1 MRITV
6 ETFIKSNPSSLRLR
20 NGKKRGASSWNTMLW
35 CRWFC
40 RIKGNKELAGNNSML
55 VCLFIGFFILG
66 LVFLDDFI
74 TILLDFFDYLWY
86 NIMQIME
93 WAKLMVVRNLNP

>member
-1 MRITV
+1 
-6 ETFIKSNPSSLRLR
+6 
-20 NGKKRGASSWNTMLW
+20 
-35 CRWFC
+35 
-40 RIKGNKELAGNNSML
+40 ML